1 MHCSKF
7 KQQCFTFQLW
17 QQENEILTLR
27 KQISLLQQSN
37 VHYEQET
44 KLLKS
49 QVQSLK
55 NRQNATKPASNRDI
69 SREFDKVF
77 SMWC

>member
-1 MHCSKF
+1 MKCVNYIFF
-7 KQQCFTFQLW
+7 KLW

-55 NRQNATKPASNRDI
+55 NKQNAVPFQTRDI
-69 SREFDKVF
+69 SREFDKVCHF
-77 SMWC
+77 S